1 MAWARYTILMK
12 VVRQPSAFAA
22 VSELRTRMDEI
33 LAQLKE
39 TPVTLEKHNKEVAIL
54 EDPRRYAAMQE
65 ALEDATDILLA
76 FEARERMRS
85 TPRDAYIPL
94 REAKKRLK

>member
-1 MAWARYTILMK
+1 MAWARYTIVMK

-54 EDPRRYAAMQE
+54 EDPRRYAAMQD
-65 ALEDATDILLA
+65 ALEAASDVLLA
-76 FEARERMRS
+76 FEAK
-85 TPRDAYIPL
+85 A
-94 REAKKRLK
+94 REASRKGRLLTLEEVEKRFL